1 MTQTLSHKQID
12 HWLAQSIPG
21 CRVESRA
28 DGDGTFSLFM
38 YNSATQESFK
48 VSALKPQ
55 DYPNSRALRRLGKQ
69 VFEDMVLL
77 QAGCGGRRL
86 TRLANAQPAEIRQA
100 V

>member
-12 HWLAQSIPG
+12 RWLAQSIPG

-55 DYPNSRALRRLGKQ
+55 DYPDSRALRRLGKQ

>member
-1 MTQTLSHKQID
+1 MTPTLSHQQID

-21 CRVESRA
+21 CQIESRA
-28 DGDGTFSLFM
+28 DGEGTFSLFM
-38 YNSATQESFK
+38 HNPATHESFR
-48 VSALKPQ
+48 VSALKRQ
-55 DYPNSRALRRLGKQ
+55 DYPDPRALRRLGKQ

-86 TRLANAQPAEIRQA
+86 TRLVSAPPAEMRQA